1 MRPPSSSSEGA
12 PPAGGS
18 PPRDDQ
24 GGLFAGVFAR
34 GPVAALVGDHAMLQA
49 MLDAEAALA
58 RASAAAGVI
67 PTAAAEAIAAVCDAR
82 HFDAAALGR
91 AAAAS
96 GSPVVPLVRA
106 LAAELPEPAAGH
118 VHQGATSQD
127 VLDTAAMLVAHRA
140 LGPLLDDLAAAAAAC
155 ARLAE
160 RHRGTVLAGR
170 TLLQQAVPVTFG
182 LKAAGWLV
190 GLDETRQ
197 RLAEVRR
204 EGLAVQL
211 GGAAGTLAGFGD
223 RGPQVLAGLAAELGL
238 AEPTLPWH
246 AVRARPAALAGA
258 LGACAGVL
266 AKVARDV
273 ALLAQNEVAEVRE
286 GGGPGRGGSSAMPHK
301 RNPVAAVAVA
311 ACAARVPGLV
321 ATMLAAMPQEHERA
335 AGGWHAEWEPQRELL
350 RLFGS
355 AAAWGREL
363 LEGLQVDVD
372 RMRANLDA
380 AGGLPLAEAAV
391 AALAGA
397 LGRPAAREAVER
409 ASRRAAE
416 ERRPLREALLASP
429 EVAGR
434 LDAADL
440 DRALDPA
447 AQLGAAATLVD
458 RALAAHHAL
467 AGEDPA

>member
-1 MRPPSSSSEGA
+1 MSE
-12 PPAGGS
+12 AG
-18 PPRDDQ
+18 
-24 GGLFAGVFAR
+24 GGLFGGVFAR
-34 GPVAALVGDHAMLQA
+34 GPVAAQVDDRAMLRA
-49 MLDAEAALA
+49 LLDAEAALA
-58 RASAAAGVI
+58 RASAGAGVI
-67 PTAAAEAIAAVCDAR
+67 PAAAAAAIAACCDDGR
-82 HFDAAALGR
+82 FDVDALGR
-91 AAAAS
+91 AAAAA
-96 GSPVVPLVRA
+96 GNPVVPLVRA
-106 LAAELPEPAAGH
+106 IAEQLPEDAAAH

-127 VLDTAAMLVAHRA
+127 VLDTAATLVAHRA
-140 LGPLLDDLAAAAAAC
+140 LGPLLADLAGTAAAGAALAAA
-155 ARLAE
+155 
-160 RHRGTVLAGR
+160 HRGTVLAGR

-190 GLDETRQ
+190 GLDETRL

-204 EGLAVQL
+204 RVLAVQL

-223 RGPQVLAGLAAELGL
+223 RGLQVLGRFAAELGL
-238 AEPTLPWH
+238 AEPTVPWH

-258 LGACAGVL
+258 LGAGAGVL
-266 AKVARDV
+266 GKVARDI

-286 GGGPGRGGSSAMPHK
+286 GGGAGRGGSSAMPHK

-311 ACAARVPGLV
+311 ACTARVPGLV

-350 RLFGS
+350 RLVGS
-355 AAAWGREL
+355 AASWCREL
-363 LEGLQVDVD
+363 LEHLEVDPG

-397 LGRPAAREAVER
+397 LGRSRAREVVEL
-409 ASRRAAE
+409 ASGRAAE
-416 ERRPLREALLASP
+416 EGRPLREVLLASP

-434 LDAADL
+434 LGGADL

-447 AQLGAAATLVD
+447 AQLGAAGALVD
-458 RALAAHHAL
+458 RALAAHRTTEEQA
-467 AGEDPA
+467 

>member
-1 MRPPSSSSEGA
+1 MRPPSSTSEGE
-12 PPAGGS
+12 PPPGEAA
-18 PPRDDQ
+18 
-24 GGLFAGVFAR
+24 GLFGGVFAR
-34 GPVAALVGDHAMLQA
+34 GPVAGLVGDHAMLQA

-58 RASAAAGVI
+58 RASAGAGVI
-67 PTAAAEAIAAVCDAR
+67 PAAAAEAIAARCDASR
-82 HFDAAALGR
+82 FDVDALGR
-91 AAAAS
+91 AAAAA
-96 GSPVVPLVRA
+96 GNPVVPLVRA
-106 LAAELPEPAAGH
+106 LAGQLPEPAAGH

-127 VLDTAAMLVAHRA
+127 VLDTAAMLVARRA
-140 LGPLLDDLAAAAAAC
+140 LGPLLGDLAGAAAAC

-190 GLDETRQ
+190 GLDETRL

-204 EGLAVQL
+204 AGLAAQL
-211 GGAAGTLAGFGD
+211 GGAAGTLAGFDG
-223 RGPQVLAGLAAELGL
+223 RGLEVLARFAAELGL

-266 AKVARDV
+266 GKVARDV
-273 ALLAQNEVAEVRE
+273 ALLAQNEVAEARE
-286 GGGPGRGGSSAMPHK
+286 GGGPGLGGSSAMPHK

-350 RLFGS
+350 RLVGS

-363 LEGLQVDVD
+363 LEELEVDAD

-397 LGRPAAREAVER
+397 LGRPAARETVER

-416 ERRPLREALLASP
+416 QGRPLREVLVESP
-429 EVAGR
+429 RVAGH

-447 AQLGAAATLVD
+447 AHLGAAAALVD
-458 RALAAHHAL
+458 RALAAHAAAAHHPTEEQA
-467 AGEDPA
+467 

>member
-1 MRPPSSSSEGA
+1 MRPSSSTSE
-12 PPAGGS
+12 AGEAG
-18 PPRDDQ
+18 
-24 GGLFAGVFAR
+24 GGLFGGVFAR
-34 GPVAALVGDHAMLQA
+34 GPVAAQVDDRAMLQA

-58 RASAAAGVI
+58 RASAGAGVI
-67 PTAAAEAIAAVCDAR
+67 PAAAAMAIAACCDAR
-82 HFDAAALGR
+82 RFDVAALGR
-91 AAAAS
+91 ASAAA
-96 GSPVVPLVRA
+96 GNPVVPLVRA
-106 LAAELPEPAAGH
+106 LAEQVPGEAAAH

-140 LGPLLDDLAAAAAAC
+140 LGPLLEDLAATAAAC

-160 RHRGTVLAGR
+160 AHGGTVLAGR

-190 GLDETRQ
+190 GLDETRL

-204 EGLAVQL
+204 RVLAVQL

-223 RGPQVLAGLAAELGL
+223 RGPDVLAGFAADLGL
-238 AEPTLPWH
+238 AEPTVPWH

-258 LGACAGVL
+258 LGACAGML
-266 AKVARDV
+266 GKVARDI

-286 GGGPGRGGSSAMPHK
+286 GGGAGRGGSSAMPHK
-301 RNPVAAVAVA
+301 RNPVGAVAVA

-321 ATMLAAMPQEHERA
+321 ATILAVMPQEHERA

-350 RLFGS
+350 RLVGS
-355 AAAWGREL
+355 AAAWCREL
-363 LEGLQVDVD
+363 LERLEVDAG

-391 AALAGA
+391 AALAGP
-397 LGRPAAREAVER
+397 LGRPRAREAVEQ
-409 ASRRAAE
+409 ASLRAAE
-416 ERRPLREALLASP
+416 EGRTLREVLLASP
-429 EVAGR
+429 ALAGR
-434 LDAADL
+434 LQGVDL

-447 AQLGAAATLVD
+447 AQLGAARLLVD
-458 RALAAHHAL
+458 RALAAHRTTEEQA
-467 AGEDPA
+467 

>member
-1 MRPPSSSSEGA
+1 MSE
-12 PPAGGS
+12 PGS
-18 PPRDDQ
+18 G
-24 GGLFAGVFAR
+24 GGLFGGVFAR
-34 GPVAALVGDHAMLQA
+34 GPVAAQVDDRAMLRA
-49 MLDAEAALA
+49 LLDAEAALA

-67 PTAAAEAIAAVCDAR
+67 PAAAATAIAACCDAGR
-82 HFDAAALGR
+82 FDVDALGR
-91 AAAAS
+91 ASAAA
-96 GSPVVPLVRA
+96 GNPVVPLVAA
-106 LAAELPEPAAGH
+106 LTEQLPEEAAGH

-127 VLDTAAMLVAHRA
+127 VLDTAASLVAHRA
-140 LGPLLDDLAAAAAAC
+140 LGPLLGDLAAAAGAC
-155 ARLAE
+155 AGMAHA
-160 RHRGTVLAGR
+160 HRGSVLAGR

-190 GLDETRQ
+190 GLDETRR

-204 EGLAVQL
+204 RELAVQL

-223 RGPQVLAGLAAELGL
+223 RGLQVLAGFAAGLGL
-238 AEPTLPWH
+238 AEPTMPWH

-266 AKVARDV
+266 GKVARDV
-273 ALLAQNEVAEVRE
+273 VLLAQDEVAEVRE
-286 GGGPGRGGSSAMPHK
+286 GGGDPPAARRGGSSAMPHK
-301 RNPVAAVAVA
+301 RNPVAAVAVT

-350 RLFGS
+350 RLVG
-355 AAAWGREL
+355 AAASWGREL
-363 LEGLQVDVD
+363 LEHLEVDPD

-380 AGGLPLAEAAV
+380 AGGLPLAAAAA
-391 AALAGA
+391 AALAGP
-397 LGRPAAREAVER
+397 LGRRRAREAVEA

-416 ERRPLREALLASP
+416 EGRPLREVLLASP

-447 AQLGAAATLVD
+447 AQLGAAGELVD
-458 RALAAHHAL
+458 RALAAHARL
-467 AGEDPA
+467 RASGEPA

>member
-1 MRPPSSSSEGA
+1 MRPSSSTSDA
-12 PPAGGS
+12 AG
-18 PPRDDQ
+18 
-24 GGLFAGVFAR
+24 GGLFGGVFAR
-34 GPVAALVGDHAMLQA
+34 GPVAAQVDDRAMLQA

-67 PTAAAEAIAAVCDAR
+67 PAAAAEEIAACCDAGR
-82 HFDAAALGR
+82 FDVDALGR
-91 AAAAS
+91 AAAAA
-96 GSPVVPLVRA
+96 GNPVVPLVRA
-106 LAAELPEPAAGH
+106 LAEQLPQEAAAH

-127 VLDTAAMLVAHRA
+127 VLDTAASLVAWRA
-140 LGPLLDDLAAAAAAC
+140 LGPLLEDLAAAAGAC

-160 RHRGTVLAGR
+160 AHRGTVLAGR

-190 GLDETRQ
+190 GLDETRL

-204 EGLAVQL
+204 RTLAVQL

-223 RGPQVLAGLAAELGL
+223 RGLAVLAGFAAELGL
-238 AEPTLPWH
+238 AEPTVPWH

-258 LGACAGVL
+258 LGAGAGVL
-266 AKVARDV
+266 GKVARDV
-273 ALLAQNEVAEVRE
+273 VLLAQSEVAEVRE
-286 GGGPGRGGSSAMPHK
+286 GGEGRGGSSAMPHK

-350 RLFGS
+350 RLVGS
-355 AAAWGREL
+355 AASWGREL
-363 LEGLQVDVD
+363 LEHLEVDAG

-380 AGGLPLAEAAV
+380 AGGLPLAEAAA
-391 AALAGA
+391 AALAGP
-397 LGRPAAREAVER
+397 LGRRHAREVVEA
-409 ASRRAAE
+409 ASRDAAE
-416 ERRPLREALLASP
+416 DGRALREVLLASP
-429 EVAGR
+429 EVAAG
-434 LDAADL
+434 LGGADL

-447 AQLGAAATLVD
+447 AQLGAAGVLVD
-458 RALAAHHAL
+458 RALAAHRTTEEQA
-467 AGEDPA
+467 